1 MGRRQYPV
9 IIGTNLKKGVLAFR
23 EPNRK
28 AVDLCVVWLKREID
42 SGEPFGLEDVE
53 KVDTVLHFCDR
64 SSVLIT
70 MGVLQNMLLA
80 MEE

>member
-1 MGRRQYPV
+1 M
-9 IIGTNLKKGVLAFR
+9 KKGVLAFR

-53 KVDTVLHFCDR
+53 KVDTVLHFYDR

-70 MGVLQNMLLA
+70 MGVLQDMLLA

>member
-1 MGRRQYPV
+1 M
-9 IIGTNLKKGVLAFR
+9 KKGVLAFR

-28 AVDLCVVWLKREID
+28 AVDLCVVWLKQEID

-70 MGVLQNMLLA
+70 MGVLQDMLLA

>member
-1 MGRRQYPV
+1 M
-9 IIGTNLKKGVLAFR
+9 KKGVLAFR

-28 AVDLCVVWLKREID
+28 AVDLCVVWLKQDVD

-70 MGVLQNMLLA
+70 MGVLQNVLNE

>member
-1 MGRRQYPV
+1 M
-9 IIGTNLKKGVLAFR
+9 KKGVLAFR

-28 AVDLCVVWLKREID
+28 AVDLCVVWLKQEID
-42 SGEPFGLEDVE
+42 SGEPFGLDDVE

-70 MGVLQNMLLA
+70 MGVLQNVLNE

>member
-1 MGRRQYPV
+1 M
-9 IIGTNLKKGVLAFR
+9 KKGVLAFR

-28 AVDLCVVWLKREID
+28 AVDLCVVWLKRDVD
-42 SGEPFGLEDVE
+42 SGETFGFEDVE

-70 MGVLQNMLLA
+70 MGVLQNVLNE